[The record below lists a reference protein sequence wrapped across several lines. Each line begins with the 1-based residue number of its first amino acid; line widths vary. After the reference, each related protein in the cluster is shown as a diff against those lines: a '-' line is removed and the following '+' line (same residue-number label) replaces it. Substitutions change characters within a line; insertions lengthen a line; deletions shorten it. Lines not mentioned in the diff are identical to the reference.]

1 MTRTS
6 HETTIFREPAAAADR
21 SRPGVHVSARP
32 SVVELA
38 DRHSND
44 LDVALFWG
52 TRTGRLWV
60 EVTDRRSGRTIPI
73 AATPANA
80 LDVFHHPFA
89 YAEEGD

>member
-1 MTRTS
+1 MTYTR
-6 HETTIFREPAAAADR
+6 HETTIAREPTAAADQSCPGMLDPAR
-21 SRPGVHVSARP
+21 SPI
-32 SVVELA
+32 VELA

-60 EVTDRRSGRTIPI
+60 EVTDRRSGQITPI

-89 YAEEGD
+89 YAEAGA